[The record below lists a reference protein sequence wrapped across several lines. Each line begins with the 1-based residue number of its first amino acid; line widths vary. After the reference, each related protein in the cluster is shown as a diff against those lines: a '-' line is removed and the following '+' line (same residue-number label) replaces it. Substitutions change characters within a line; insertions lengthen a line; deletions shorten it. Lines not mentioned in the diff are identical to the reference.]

1 MGLMKDIKM
10 VNLESTPRRR
20 KHSRRENSRR
30 KCYKKEIDEENTSKK
45 KSYEEKKKLQK
56 WVRDNPMKMTRDLR
70 EMKHAK
76 KCHKSLEIM
85 LTKGQK
91 ENFKMEFQEEK
102 TFAKKRATTQEEM
115 VLLQRNHAKIRR

>member
-45 KSYEEKKKLQK
+45 KSYEEKKLQK
-56 WVRDNPMKMTRDLR
+56 WVRDNPIKMTRDLC
-70 EMKHAK
+70 EMKYAK
-76 KCHKSLEIM
+76 KCRSNNNKSLEIM
-85 LTKGQK
+85 LTKEQK
-91 ENFKMEFQEEK
+91 KIENFKMEFQDEK
-102 TFAKKRATTQEEM
+102 TFKKKR
-115 VLLQRNHAKIRR
+115 R